1 MGRTVTAQSSPP
13 EKETLRGIVRQ
24 VVYRSAA
31 SGFTVLRLDTSSEGA
46 DDETAPRSRIGR
58 VGRLPGLE
66 WTADPGD
73 AIVTAVGHLP
83 EVAEGEL
90 VRVEGYWTS
99 HPRYGRQFHVERL
112 SVVVP
117 ETEVGLQR
125 YLASGVIR
133 GVGPAT
139 AERLV
144 EHFGRDVLDVIE
156 SQPERLTEVPG
167 IGAKKAAAIHKG
179 FVRRRSVERVMVF
192 LQGHGVSP
200 AYATRI
206 WREYGDEAVEV
217 VKANPYRLARDIFGI
232 GFRMA
237 DKLARSLGVDEMSPE
252 RIGAGLVYVLDRA
265 AEQGHV
271 YLPREELV
279 NAAARELGVPAHHV
293 EATLGE
299 WLAGGLLR
307 VRPSSEGTG
316 SEEGGEDARPE
327 RDAIYRPEMDMAEGA
342 VADAIARLSVAAA
355 RLRAG
360 SAGADDTEASLKQT
374 VRETAAAAG
383 LALTP
388 EQEEAVTAGLTE
400 GVLVITGGPGT
411 GKTTIVKV
419 LLSLLQRFGQRA
431 LLACPTGRAAQRLQE
446 ATGAPASTIHR
457 LLEFGYEE
465 GRGLVFQRHQG
476 NPLEA
481 DVVIIDEASM
491 VDIRLAYHLLQAIS
505 PGTRLI
511 FIGDV
516 DQLPSVGPGDVLR
529 DMIRS
534 EAVRTVRL
542 GRVFRQDEDSGIVR
556 AAHAILDGKDPVD
569 NRPEGDF
576 FLIEEADPERVVD
589 IILDLVSRRLPEFLG
604 VDHQTGIQVLSPMRR
619 TVTGVDHLNKVLQE
633 RLNPARGD
641 GAGDL
646 PFRLGDKVMQTRNDY
661 RKQVFNGDIGQVTG
675 WDPEEGMLWVTFPGP
690 GEPQVVEYDESSW
703 DDLSLAYC
711 ISVHKSQGSEYPA
724 IVMPVTTQHYVM
736 LRRNLLYTAVTRAR
750 RMAVLVGTRR
760 AVRIAVGRAAQERR
774 CTLLAPR
781 LRAAVYAFSQ
791 LPS

>member
-1 MGRTVTAQSSPP
+1 MTAQSSPP
-13 EKETLRGIVRQ
+13 EKETVRGVVRQ
-24 VVYRSAA
+24 LVYRSAA
-31 SGFTVLRLDTSSEGA
+31 SGFTVLRIDTSPDG
-46 DDETAPRSRIGR
+46 ETGDGMASSSIGR

-66 WTADPGD
+66 LALDRGGT
-73 AIVTAVGHLP
+73 IITAVGHLP
-83 EVAEGEL
+83 EVSEGES
-90 VRVEGYWTS
+90 VRLEGCWTS

-125 YLASGVIR
+125 YLASGIIR

-156 SQPERLTEVPG
+156 TQPERLTEVPG
-167 IGAKKAAAIHKG
+167 IGPKKAAAIHRG
-179 FVRRRSVERVMVF
+179 FTRRRSVERVMVF
-192 LQGHGVSP
+192 LQGHGISP

-206 WREYGDEAVEV
+206 WREYGDEAVEI
-217 VKANPYRLARDIFGI
+217 VKANPYRLARDIYGI

-237 DKLARSLGVDEMSPE
+237 DKLARALGVDEMSPE
-252 RIGAGLVYVLDRA
+252 RIGAGLLYVLDRA
-265 AEQGHV
+265 TEQGHV

-279 NAAARELGVPAHHV
+279 DAASREMAVPAQHV
-293 EATLGE
+293 EAILGE
-299 WLAGGLLR
+299 WIAGGLLV

-316 SEEGGEDARPE
+316 SPEDGDDARPE
-327 RDAIYRPEMDMAEGA
+327 RDAIFRPEMDAAERG
-342 VADAIARLSVAAA
+342 VADAVARLAVAAGRLRGGRPETDEAERA
-355 RLRAG
+355 RLQ
-360 SAGADDTEASLKQT
+360 DV
-374 VRETAAAAG
+374 VRDAAAEAG
-383 LALTP
+383 LTLTP
-388 EQEEAVTAGLTE
+388 EQEEAVTAGLVE

-465 GRGLVFQRHQG
+465 GKGLVFQRNQA

-481 DVVIIDEASM
+481 DAVIIDEASM
-491 VDIRLAYHLLQAIS
+491 VDIRLAYHLLQAVS
-505 PGTRLI
+505 AGTRLI

-529 DMIRS
+529 DLIRS

-589 IILDLVSRRLPEFLG
+589 VVLDLVSRRLPEYLG

-619 TVTGVDHLNKVLQE
+619 TVTGVDHLNRVLQE
-633 RLNPARGD
+633 RLNPATGD
-641 GAGDL
+641 ESGDL
-646 PFRLGDKVMQTRNDY
+646 PFRLGDKVMQTRNNY

-675 WDPEEGMLWVTFPGP
+675 WDPDEGVLWVTYPGP

-703 DDLSLAYC
+703 DELSLAYC

-736 LRRNLLYTAVTRAR
+736 LRRNLLYTALTRAR

-760 AVRIAVGRAAQERR
+760 AVRIAVGRAAEERR
-774 CTLLAPR
+774 YTLLSQR
-781 LRAAVYAFSQ
+781 LRAAVHDFSQ
-791 LPS
+791 LPY